1 MQNRRYPPLSFE
13 LAKQLLTI
21 EATGGLYRPCM
32 VTLLDGTVLDRV
44 YLAEAQPWFRHWGV
58 WPEDDEG
65 KQYLDLGDVA
75 AIADS
80 PTRLPAAVANALYT
94 EGESGMGYTIFT
106 VQFRDGSSV
115 AVVTG
120 GALDFIAYPPGQSME
135 TVVDALPHVGRNDP
149 HLTHAPR
156 YHWCL
161 YEPVSKAG

>member
-1 MQNRRYPPLSFE
+1 
-13 LAKQLLTI
+13 
-21 EATGGLYRPCM
+21 M
-32 VTLLDGTVLDRV
+32 VTLQDGTVLDRV

-58 WPEDDEG
+58 WPEEDQG
-65 KQYLDLGDVA
+65 KRYLDLGSVT

-80 PTRLPAAVANALYT
+80 PSRLPAAVANTLYA

-120 GALDFIAYPPGQSME
+120 NAVDFIAYPPGQSME
-135 TVVDALPHVGRNDP
+135 TVVNALPHVGRNDP
-149 HLTHAPR
+149 HLTHAPP

-161 YEPVSKAG
+161 YEPVSKSD